1 MNNHHP
7 LSDERLEEQLRALP
21 EIDPPAGL
29 TDRVMAQVLAAEEPW
44 ASPAAARR
52 AAGRATPWASP
63 WQVIAALVLLT
74 AAAVPLLVRSW
85 PELVLLAGRV
95 GLALFEGVRLAMDG
109 LQMVITFGVAFVSR
123 AGIVLSAFAKA
134 TSTVMEAVTAQAGS
148 LMVLIVAV
156 ALVLQLVLLTI
167 VRRRTDAV

>member
-1 MNNHHP
+1 MHWGRRQTVNNHHP

-29 TDRVMAQVLAAEEPW
+29 TDRVMAQVLAAEEPRT
-44 ASPAAARR
+44 SPAAARR

-63 WQVIAALVLLT
+63 WQVITALVLLT

-95 GLALFEGVRLAMDG
+95 GLALFEGVR
-109 LQMVITFGVAFVSR
+109 
-123 AGIVLSAFAKA
+123 
-134 TSTVMEAVTAQAGS
+134 
-148 LMVLIVAV
+148 
-156 ALVLQLVLLTI
+156 
-167 VRRRTDAV
+167 